1 MVYNGFPAKVAWS
14 RWTIVP
20 NPDKKSMHGFY
31 SELIYHIVLWAR
43 LNINILTLFDEQLF
57 YYKLLSKI

>member
-1 MVYNGFPAKVAWS
+1 
-14 RWTIVP
+14 
-20 NPDKKSMHGFY
+20 MHGFY
-31 SELIYHIVLWAR
+31 SEHIYHIVLWAR

>member
-1 MVYNGFPAKVAWS
+1 
-14 RWTIVP
+14 
-20 NPDKKSMHGFY
+20 MHGFY

-57 YYKLLSKI
+57 YYKLLRICFEMLRKIS

>member
-20 NPDKKSMHGFY
+20 NPDKNQCTVLLYCRNGVY
-31 SELIYHIVLWAR
+31 VLTSEIQFFMVGL
-43 LNINILTLFDEQLF
+43 
-57 YYKLLSKI
+57 

>member
-1 MVYNGFPAKVAWS
+1 
-14 RWTIVP
+14 
-20 NPDKKSMHGFY
+20 MHGFY

-57 YYKLLSKI
+57 YYKLLSKISKVVNCMIMEIK